1 MSRWRGKYVIGLTG
15 NIATGKSVIRKMLE
29 HLGAYGIDADAL
41 SHRAIAKDAPGYQ
54 QVVDTFGKWVLDKNN
69 EIDRDKLGKIVFNDP
84 AAMGSL
90 EKIIHPLV
98 EQAIGRIVE
107 RATQSVIVIEAIKLI
122 ESRLSEA
129 CDSVWAVYSFPEQQ
143 KSRLMNSRHMPEE
156 EAQQR
161 IDIQPAQEE
170 KVEAAQ
176 VVIKNIATFEDTWRQ
191 VVANWKK
198 YVSVEETQ
206 AEIKPTTHVTIPQ
219 GELTVKRGGPRD
231 AKRIAELMTEFDPE
245 KKKHSQQDVM
255 ADLGEEAFLM
265 LSAGE
270 TLVGL
275 IGWQVENLIARTTN
289 LFFNPGIPLEKAL
302 PVMIS
307 EMEQAS
313 NDLQCEASLIF
324 VSPELAMSDKLWRKL
339 GYEQRTAKALGV
351 LVWQEAAEESAQPG
365 TVLLFKQL
373 RTERVLRP
381 I

>member
-41 SHRAIAKDAPGYQ
+41 SHRAIAREAPGYK
-54 QVVDTFGKWVLDKNN
+54 QVVDTFGKWILDGNG
-69 EIDRDKLGKIVFNDP
+69 EVDRDKLGRIVFNDP
-84 AAMGSL
+84 AALASL
-90 EKIIHPLV
+90 EKIVHPLV
-98 EQAIGRIVE
+98 EQAIGRIIE

-122 ESRLSEA
+122 EGHLAEA
-129 CDSVWAVYSFPEQQ
+129 CDSVWVVYSFPEQQ
-143 KSRLMNSRHMPEE
+143 KSRLMNTRHLSED

-161 IDIQPAQEE
+161 VDMQAPQED

-206 AEIKPTTHVTIPQ
+206 AEIRPTPKVSIPQ
-219 GELTVKRGGPRD
+219 GALVVKRGGPRD

-245 KKKHSQQDVM
+245 GRKHSHQDVM
-255 ADLGEEAFLM
+255 ADLGEKAFLM
-265 LSAGE
+265 LYAGE

-289 LFFNPGIPLEKAL
+289 IIFNPAIPLEKAL
-302 PVMIS
+302 PVLIG

-313 NDLQCEASLIF
+313 NDLQCEVALIF

-339 GYEQRTAKALGV
+339 GYDQRTPKSLGV

-373 RTERVLRP
+373 RSERVLRP